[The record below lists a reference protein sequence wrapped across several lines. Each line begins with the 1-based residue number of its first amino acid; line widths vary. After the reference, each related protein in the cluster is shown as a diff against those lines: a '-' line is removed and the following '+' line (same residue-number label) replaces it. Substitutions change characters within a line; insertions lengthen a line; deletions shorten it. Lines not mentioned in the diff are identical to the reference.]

1 MSCCEVFRV
10 VYFSVQ
16 SIYLSMCNAF
26 VIGKE
31 MNYELNVIM
40 LLYYVVRFTLY
51 SCDFETHV

>member
-1 MSCCEVFRV
+1 VFRV
-10 VYFSVQ
+10 IYFSVQ

-31 MNYELNVIM
+31 LNYEFNFIM
-40 LLYYVVRFTLY
+40 LLYYVVRFTLC